1 MQGCIWCAHKKG
13 IYHSTWVKVVIEY
26 VTLCQEFLNISHVFL
41 HKWKAGC
48 TCSHVFLHVFYKAA
62 KTEAAKTGLSTYLFT
77 QPGVGVKFD
86 WESST
91 FAQVNNKNS
100 DFR

>member
-1 MQGCIWCAHKKG
+1 MNQ
-13 IYHSTWVKVVIEY
+13 VVIEY

-41 HKWKAGC
+41 HKWKA
-48 TCSHVFLHVFYKAA
+48 A
-62 KTEAAKTGLSTYLFT
+62 KTEAPKTGLSTYLFT